1 LLGLICAVN
10 VNMGKME
17 AVAERLLIIW
27 GGANG
32 SEDQGV
38 PVITS
43 LKHISLDE
51 PVKVAART
59 ESCIILVT
67 SLLGREFQGSYV
79 FRKCPSH
86 IINVLT
92 CVRFIM

>member
-67 SLLGREFQGSYV
+67 SLLGGEFQV

-92 CVRFIM
+92 CVRLIM